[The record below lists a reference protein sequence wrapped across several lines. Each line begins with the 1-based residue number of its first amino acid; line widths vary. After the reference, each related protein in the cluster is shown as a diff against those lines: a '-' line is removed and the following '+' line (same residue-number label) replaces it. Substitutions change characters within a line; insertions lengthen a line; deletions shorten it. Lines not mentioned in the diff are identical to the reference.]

1 MIGGLFGDN
10 PITILFGPGDC
21 PDSVPLRILGLDAIP
36 LSRDTLRSVFRA
48 KVMVAHPDLAAY
60 TAPDVRQAAEA
71 AVAAQP
77 DVQEL
82 LWARNVL
89 LRKIPEPLRQ
99 EPAFATHANSRND
112 RRCPNCKDERRDWR
126 GQHPDYGRWA
136 RYCYPCAD
144 DAENA
149 RQRDLRAQARADR
162 KCEGCGAI
170 FTPGRADG
178 RFCSSACRQAAYRKR
193 TKTPAGHGDEKGQ
206 P

>member
-1 MIGGLFGDN
+1 MSGLFDLD
-10 PITILFGPGDC
+10 PFAILFGPGDC

-36 LSRDTLRSVFRA
+36 VSRDTLKSVFRA
-48 KVMVAHPDLAAY
+48 KVMAAHPDLAKY

-77 DVQEL
+77 DVHEL

-89 LRKIPEPLRQ
+89 IRKIPDTSLRQ
-99 EPAFATHANSRND
+99 ETPFASVGNSRND

-126 GQHPDYGRWA
+126 GQHPSYGRWA

-149 RQRDLRAQARADR
+149 RQRERRARARADR
-162 KCEGCGAI
+162 KCDGCGAT
-170 FTPGRADG
+170 FTPGRSDG
-178 RFCSSACRQAAYRKR
+178 RFCSGACRQAAYRNR
-193 TKTPAGHGDEKGQ
+193 TRKACM
-206 P
+206 